1 MTLAF
6 LASRKGYLKVMGSLI
21 QAALDRG
28 HRVVLLRDPRQEK
41 PGEATTASDFQWWP
55 RAELVDYP
63 WGAPLLPVLEAHG
76 IRDLVGPSLYLLL
89 KGMERLEEVPD
100 LKRRGI
106 RLYSVDYGFET
117 ATSDPEGYRVIDV
130 TFYQSEFQR
139 SKVHWQEP
147 HFRGWKG
154 DFAVLRREKVDL
166 ESRSYVSGSTMLDQ
180 RALIDPA
187 AVRSKHRLPADRPV
201 VLFMSLKMAVP
212 EPWRAIVWGSSLRAS
227 VKALITAG
235 RERPAATLRL
245 VPKIARGFCDRLLR
259 GNGYRRLLEAVQHF
273 CEANGAQLV
282 IKSREKN
289 EDPSFLRDF
298 TPYVIK
304 RDDGVF
310 PYDSIELMAISDLCI
325 HFQSGAVLEAASSG
339 VPSLS
344 IKVPLPFD
352 RDNPAYKEL
361 WDAEPHSFQNWDGV
375 VWSADLRRAAALLA
389 ERKLG
394 DLAVQAEARRD
405 YVERYV
411 GFDDTNSSER
421 VLEVI
426 ERRAAH
432 AG

>member
-28 HRVVLLRDPRQEK
+28 HRVVLLRDPGQDK

-76 IRDLVGPSLYLLL
+76 ITDLVGPSLYLVL
-89 KGMERLEEVPD
+89 KGMKRLKEVPD

-139 SKVHWQEP
+139 SDVHWREP
-147 HFRGWKG
+147 RFKEWDG
-154 DFAVLRREKVDL
+154 DFRVLRREKVNL
-166 ESRSYVSGSTMLDQ
+166 KSHSEVSGSTMLDQ
-180 RALIDPA
+180 RVLIDPA
-187 AVRSKHRLPADRPV
+187 AVRSKHGLPGDRPV

-212 EPWRAIVWGSSLRAS
+212 EPWRAVVWGDSLRVAARAVVAS
-227 VKALITAG
+227 VRK
-235 RERPAATLRL
+235 RPLATLRL
-245 VPKIARGFCDRLLR
+245 VPRMAGGLGDRLQN
-259 GNGYRRLLEAVQHF
+259 GNGYRRLLASVQHF
-273 CEANGAQLV
+273 CDVNGAVLV

-289 EDPSFLRDF
+289 QDPPFLRDF
-298 TPYVIK
+298 TRYVIDK
-304 RDDGVF
+304 DDGVF
-310 PYDSIELMAISDLCI
+310 PYDSLELMAISNLCI
-325 HFQSGAVLEAASSG
+325 HFQSGAVLEAAFCG

-344 IKVPLPFD
+344 IRVPLPFG

-375 VWSADLRRAAALLA
+375 VWSTDPRGAVALLA

-394 DLAVQAEARRD
+394 DFAVQPGARRD
-405 YVERYV
+405 YVVRYV
-411 GFDDTNSSER
+411 GFDDTRSSER
-421 VLEVI
+421 VLDVI
-426 ERRAAH
+426 GRAARE
-432 AG
+432 G